1 VESDD
6 QLLREKARLLLQR
19 ERELFELRLKFD
31 QLATWLSLG
40 QALPEQFLHR
50 GTSKEDVWNHIRKTL
65 ITKLRLQR
73 VLLLEIGATT
83 LVALAPRGDERPL
96 SAEARALLDA
106 RAGGLCNDP
115 KADANPP
122 GIAPLAE
129 TLGLHQFIWSRI
141 ARSHRSPILMVAGF
155 DEARAAFQSPFLEN
169 EAAYFSNTAQHVESL
184 LANALLVAELE
195 KEKEQLRQA
204 NVTLEQRDQALQDA
218 ARTLLAV
225 NETLE
230 QRVRD
235 RTQELATKNRELRD
249 LPRRI
254 QTSILPTCA
263 KAPSVTI
270 SARMAAAEEVG
281 GDYYDV
287 LPAVDGAWI
296 AVGDVSG
303 HGLQAGL
310 ITFMLQSAVA
320 TLTAARPDARPSEI
334 VTLLN
339 AIIYKNI
346 RERLLSDDH
355 VTFVLLRVFADGR
368 MLFAGSHEDLL
379 IRRARSGLCEIIS
392 TSGTWLGAIP
402 DIRRVTTDS
411 EVHLDVGD
419 VIVAYTDG
427 IVESRDAAGK
437 IFGLERLRSEIA
449 DSGGQ
454 SIDELRERI
463 WRKLHAFCPTP
474 EDDVSLVIVRFDGA
488 PNPSE

>member
-1 VESDD
+1 
-6 QLLREKARLLLQR
+6 
-19 ERELFELRLKFD
+19 
-31 QLATWLSLG
+31 
-40 QALPEQFLHR
+40 
-50 GTSKEDVWNHIRKTL
+50 
-65 ITKLRLQR
+65 
-73 VLLLEIGATT
+73 
-83 LVALAPRGDERPL
+83 
-96 SAEARALLDA
+96 
-106 RAGGLCNDP
+106 
-115 KADANPP
+115 
-122 GIAPLAE
+122 
-129 TLGLHQFIWSRI
+129 
-141 ARSHRSPILMVAGF
+141 
-155 DEARAAFQSPFLEN
+155 
-169 EAAYFSNTAQHVESL
+169 
-184 LANALLVAELE
+184 
-195 KEKEQLRQA
+195 
-204 NVTLEQRDQALQDA
+204 VTLEQRDQALQDA

-235 RTQELATKNRELRD
+235 RTQELATKNRELGD

-254 QTSILPTCA
+254 QTSILPKCA

-287 LPAVDGAWI
+287 LPAADGAWI

-339 AIIYKNI
+339 TIIYKNI
-346 RERLLSDDH
+346 RERLTSDDH
-355 VTFVLLRVFADGR
+355 VTFVLLRVFEDGR

-379 IRRARSGLCEIIS
+379 IRRARSGLCEILS
-392 TSGTWLGAIP
+392 TGGTWLGAMP

-427 IVESRDAAGK
+427 IVEARDAAGK
-437 IFGLERLRSEIA
+437 IFGLERLSSEIA
-449 DSGGQ
+449 SLGGQ
-454 SIDELRERI
+454 SIDELCERI
-463 WRKLHAFCPTP
+463 WTKLHAFCPTP
-474 EDDVSLVIVRFDGA
+474 EDDVSLVILRFDGA
-488 PNPSE
+488 RKPDM